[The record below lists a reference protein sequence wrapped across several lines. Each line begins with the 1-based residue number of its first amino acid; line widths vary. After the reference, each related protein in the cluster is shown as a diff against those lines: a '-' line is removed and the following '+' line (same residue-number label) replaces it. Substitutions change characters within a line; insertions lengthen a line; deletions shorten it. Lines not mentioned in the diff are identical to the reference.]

1 MEAVFLLL
9 FLGGVGFFVSNLL
22 WLTVSGKLLFYEQII
37 PRPQEGNEAEW
48 TYDWDDFRSVMLG
61 LAGAV
66 GGTFGLY
73 QLKNSA
79 TRTRL
84 TRFDTATKRDAERNE
99 RFVRAVELL
108 KDDDEAV
115 RMGGIF
121 ALERLATEDGGAYH
135 DAVVKVL
142 GGYIRFRT
150 NARDKDDLPTYPPR
164 RRFEAFPKHLFA
176 SLPPYTGDRAEGLWI
191 AVQLRQ
197 TPVNEVLPLEPVK
210 AALETLSGLTGHMGA
225 QNRPPA
231 DLRGAWL
238 VGVDAMHLTMTGWR
252 LDGANLNFATLT
264 QAHLEGA
271 DFRRAHLEGA
281 TLDGAHLEG
290 AVLWKAHLEGANLS
304 RADLKDADLG
314 HVHLEGARLSQIHL
328 EDAFLMGAHL
338 DGAFLI
344 GAHLEGATLRF
355 AHLDGADL
363 ALARLQGVSFLRAK
377 GVTKAQLDSAVWP
390 TGAPPSILPDGFTP
404 DMFDKGWCTDP
415 ADPKRLLPD
424 RELVELFYLRE
435 WSR

>member
-1 MEAVFLLL
+1 LASGWCVVRKRIGRLAGRRGYRWLLRGERILSRAGERFTSWVGRWLRRRWGRFRDGMDTMEAVFLLL
-9 FLGGVGFFVSNLL
+9 FLGGVGFFAINLL
-22 WLTVSGKLLFYEQII
+22 WLSLRGHLLVHDQII
-37 PRPQEGNEAEW
+37 PRPQKGHEDSW
-48 TYDWDDFRSVMLG
+48 TYQWEDFRSVMLG

-66 GGTFGLY
+66 GATFGLY

-121 ALERLATEDGGAYH
+121 ALERLAKEDGGAYY

-164 RRFEAFPKHLFA
+164 RRFEAFPQHLFA
-176 SLPPYTGDRAEGLWI
+176 SLPPYTGNRAEGMRI
-191 AVQLRQ
+191 AGWLRE
-197 TPVNEVLPLEPVK
+197 TPINEVRPLEPVK
-210 AALETLSGLTGHMGA
+210 AALETLSDLTKRMGA
-225 QNRPPA
+225 QNRPPV

-238 VGVDAMHLTMTGWR
+238 VGVDAMNLTMTGWR
-252 LDGANLNFATLT
+252 LDGANLNLAILSFAHLEDANLSQAHLEGAILT
-264 QAHLEGA
+264 QAHLERA
-271 DFRRAHLEGA
+271 NLFYAHLEGA
-281 TLDGAHLEG
+281 DLTLAH
-290 AVLWKAHLEGANLS
+290 
-304 RADLKDADLG
+304 
-314 HVHLEGARLSQIHL
+314 
-328 EDAFLMGAHL
+328 
-338 DGAFLI
+338 
-344 GAHLEGATLRF
+344 
-355 AHLDGADL
+355 
-363 ALARLQGVSFLRAK
+363 LQGVSFPLTQ

-390 TGAPPSILPDGFTP
+390 TGAPPLSLPGGFTL

-424 RELVELFYLRE
+424 KELAELIYLDE
-435 WSR
+435 